1 MRGGCKNIQ
10 AAELVGEERGRQ
22 IGEERGRQ
30 VGESELILRL
40 LKKRVGNISPAVQVQ
55 IKALPLARLEAL
67 GEALLD
73 FTGAID
79 LERWLAA

>member
-1 MRGGCKNIQ
+1 MTRVTIDRQSQ
-10 AAELVGEERGRQ
+10 ALGF
-22 IGEERGRQ
+22 
-30 VGESELILRL
+30 
-40 LKKRVGNISPAVQVQ
+40 ISPAVQVQ